1 MNFKDFLTQVEKIRS
16 NQANYQPVL
25 ICYLSKCQN
34 FSATQQNIAE
44 KLAVM
49 NGKSKADYKPFM
61 GSCPVYKVL
70 LGKKMI
76 VKSGEGFKLN
86 IAGMNPAQ
94 KKQISKI
101 CMEMLN

>member
-1 MNFKDFLTQVEKIRS
+1 LNFKDFLTQVEKIRS

-25 ICYLSKCQN
+25 ICFLSNSKNQQN
-34 FSATQQNIAE
+34 TQQNIAE

-49 NGKSKADYKPFM
+49 NGKPKGDFKPFM

-70 LGKKMI
+70 LGKSLL
-76 VKSGEGFKLN
+76 VKKGDVYKLN
-86 IAGMNPAQ
+86 IAIMTASQ
-94 KKQISKI
+94 KKQISKL